1 MSFNDLYNKVYRE
14 ILFLSGEFD
23 IRKVYSISLNHCPKN
38 FTEERVKML
47 VVSVMN
53 ELLNRGLVKV
63 LKNGM
68 YETAIESAKRNNII
82 RTKEVEN
89 V

>member
-1 MSFNDLYNKVYRE
+1 MSFNNLYNKVYHE

-23 IRKVYSISLNHCPKN
+23 VKKVFSIVAKNCPNN
-38 FTEERVKML
+38 FTNSQKKML
-47 VVSVMN
+47 SISVMN

-68 YETAIESAKRNNII
+68 YETAIESAKRKIII
-82 RTKEVEN
+82 RNEEVEN